1 MPMWA
6 WPVSL
11 RSRNFLVWSRTG
23 RTSTK
28 MGGSRRKSRSES
40 DAAIRVGAVG
50 RLQALS
56 RSGA

>member
-28 MGGSRRKSRSES
+28 MGGSKSRSES